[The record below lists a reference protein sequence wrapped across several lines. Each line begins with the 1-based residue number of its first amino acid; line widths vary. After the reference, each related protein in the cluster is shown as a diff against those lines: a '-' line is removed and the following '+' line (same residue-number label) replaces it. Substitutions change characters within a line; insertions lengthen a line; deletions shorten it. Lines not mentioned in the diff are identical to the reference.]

1 MKHKRWTQE
10 EKDELAEHYGSVSPS
25 RIAEKLGRSVG
36 AIINMK
42 NRLHL
47 GAFLDNGD
55 YITLN
60 QLLKAVKGTEYG
72 DGYAR
77 TSWIQNRGLPVINKR
92 VGKCSFKV
100 VRLDDFWKWA
110 AKNRSFIDFSKM
122 PELIL
127 GKEPAWVKE
136 KRIKDSLCNAIKK
149 TTPWTSL
156 EDDKLRFY
164 VAEGKK
170 TGHEIAQLL
179 HRSYGAVIRRCNDLG
194 IDNPKRITA
203 HEHSWSSEELN
214 DVVKNILAA
223 TPYPLIAARMN
234 LSEKAIRGM
243 MYRMY
248 KTENQDKIRAL
259 IKESQA

>member
-10 EKDELAEHYGSVSPS
+10 EKDELAEHYGSVSLS

-77 TSWIQNRGLPVINKR
+77 TSWIQNRGMPVINKR

-136 KRIKDSLCNAIKK
+136 KRIKDTLCNAIKK
-149 TTPWTSL
+149 TTPWTAF
-156 EDDKLRFY
+156 EDANLKYY
-164 VAEGKK
+164 VEEGKK

-179 HRSYGAVIRRCNDLG
+179 HRSYGAVVRRCKDIG
-194 IDNPKRITA
+194 IGNPKRITA
-203 HEHSWSSEELN
+203 HEHSWSSKELD
-214 DVVKNILAA
+214 DVVKNILDA
-223 TPYPLIAARMN
+223 TPYPLIAVRMN

-243 MYRMY
+243 MYRRF
-248 KTENQDKIRAL
+248 KTENQDKIRA
-259 IKESQA
+259 IIREGQA

>member
-1 MKHKRWTQE
+1 MIF
-10 EKDELAEHYGSVSPS
+10 GS
-25 RIAEKLGRSVG
+25 GRQRTG
-36 AIINMK
+36 P
-42 NRLHL
+42 
-47 GAFLDNGD
+47 
-55 YITLN
+55 
-60 QLLKAVKGTEYG
+60 LL
-72 DGYAR
+72 
-77 TSWIQNRGLPVINKR
+77 I
-92 VGKCSFKV
+92 
-100 VRLDDFWKWA
+100 
-110 AKNRSFIDFSKM
+110 FSKM

-164 VAEGKK
+164 IKEGKK

-214 DVVKNILAA
+214 DVIKNILAA

-248 KTENQDKIRAL
+248 KIENQDKIRAL